1 MVVLKLPNEAT
12 SSISNLLHFTPLAP
26 LVTVDF
32 FNCLRRTLPPGVRL
46 TSEYVGGSAS
56 SEVRSLDSDTE
67 SLDSRM
73 SDFEIG
79 QAKKKASFT
88 KFVGSFGKNAKTAAK
103 KLTDEM
109 KDKIHKTKEEKQE
122 EKLGRLATDITNTDG
137 VRVVG
142 NAANDQGFKRIQA
155 HKSGPF
161 DFQRIQ
167 FGQDL
172 SRYYLHPKAYP
183 PLLKCYLPRPAQPPP
198 GPHLVYEVLA
208 VWPPARHGRPGLH
221 PAHLGAQVRC
231 YLV

>member
-1 MVVLKLPNEAT
+1 MF
-12 SSISNLLHFTPLAP
+12 HFTHHLLVP

-32 FNCLRRTLPPGVRL
+32 FNCFRRTLPPGVRL

-172 SRYYLHPKAYP
+172 SRYYLQLTPNF
-183 PLLKCYLPRPAQPPP
+183 
-198 GPHLVYEVLA
+198 
-208 VWPPARHGRPGLH
+208 
-221 PAHLGAQVRC
+221 
-231 YLV
+231 

>member
-1 MVVLKLPNEAT
+1 MSVTLLCESFGSRKLDGGAQLPNEAT
-12 SSISNLLHFTPLAP
+12 SSISNLFHFTHHLLVP

-32 FNCLRRTLPPGVRL
+32 FNFFRRTLPPGVRL

-172 SRYYLHPKAYP
+172 SRYYLQ
-183 PLLKCYLPRPAQPPP
+183 LT
-198 GPHLVYEVLA
+198 PHF
-208 VWPPARHGRPGLH
+208 
-221 PAHLGAQVRC
+221 
-231 YLV
+231 